1 MMPVVALITRLC
13 RPAPLLVLLLPLL
26 AACNTNRVAS
36 AGAPVV
42 AAGEPATKPEEEPM
56 THTRAARECW
66 MATEKGRA
74 DMPLDKRADVVEK
87 CIEQKMKAA
96 AAPRS

>member
-1 MMPVVALITRLC
+1 MTPIAILADLLR
-13 RPAPLLVLLLPLL
+13 RPALLLALALPLL
-26 AACNTNRVAS
+26 AACNTDQLAGT
-36 AGAPVV
+36 GAPLV
-42 AAGEPATKPEEEPM
+42 AAREPAAKPEQEPM

-96 AAPRS
+96 AAPQS